1 MRTDLRNQLD
11 HKSLAKTKQEAFGLR
26 GVGLQKVK
34 RNRPLAFAF
43 VVSLSLALSA
53 CASLL
58 GKAEPNYMQSITM
71 AHDYKKN
78 NDYVNALA
86 CYSQAV
92 TDAEKKYGPDSG
104 QVAMALGFQG
114 QIYRAQGEWRLAYM
128 TYKRLIPL
136 MEKFEP
142 NTRETKDL
150 KKDME
155 FVKSKIIEYNIKTDD
170 NFGAEQMKKNAAA
183 NAKKPKKKKH

>member
-1 MRTDLRNQLD
+1 MPTDLRNQLD
-11 HKSLAKTKQEAFGLR
+11 HKSLSKTKQEGFGPW
-26 GVGLQKVK
+26 GSGLQTIK

-43 VVSLSLALSA
+43 VVALSLALGA
-53 CASLL
+53 CNL
-58 GKAEPNYMQSITM
+58 KAEPNYMQSITM

-86 CYSQAV
+86 MYSQAV
-92 TDAEKKYGPDSG
+92 TEAEKKFGPESG

-136 MEKFEP
+136 MDKFEP

-170 NFGAEQMKKNAAA
+170 NYGADQMKKNAAA
-183 NAKKPKKKKH
+183 NAKKPKKKHK